1 MIVELIE
8 IVSDAPKVVSI
19 ADFTAGTHGA
29 LVSGGGGDRLAAPIE
44 AARMV
49 EAGQLRIPVA
59 KTVSLDGAAEAQDF
73 SQAGHVRGGIMI
85 EID

>member
-44 AARMV
+44 P
-49 EAGQLRIPVA
+49 PVWWRLA
-59 KTVSLDGAAEAQDF
+59 SCA
-73 SQAGHVRGGIMI
+73 SPSPRP
-85 EID
+85 